1 VEVLTR
7 PECERPYIP
16 IAGRVEVAAVRIADA
31 LPAHQP
37 VGAGRHRDRAAAG
50 KLPWVSALAEAAG
63 AAGFLLKDS
72 APADIVR
79 AIQAVHAGEGSL
91 SPAIARRLIALV
103 AGDRDTA
110 ARNEQARQQLAS
122 LTAREHQVAAAIGQ
136 GLSNADIARQLHMSP
151 ATVKAHVSRLLIKLN
166 AANRVQIAL
175 LVQGAATSRPPSS
188 R

>member
-1 VEVLTR
+1 MEVLTR

-37 VGAGRHRDRAAAG
+37 VGANANAIRDA
-50 KLPWVSALAEAAG
+50 LNNMISAINGTDFG
-63 AAGFLLKDS
+63 ANGFDVQPTATINS
-72 APADIVR
+72 GA
-79 AIQAVHAGEGSL
+79 GSL
-91 SPAIARRLIALV
+91 QAPRAPQTNFDFTIFDRPLAGPDYAQRTGPVYQLIW
-103 AGDRDTA
+103 GR
-110 ARNEQARQQLAS
+110 
-122 LTAREHQVAAAIGQ
+122 
-136 GLSNADIARQLHMSP
+136 HMSP
-151 ATVKAHVSRLLIKLN
+151 ATVKAHVSQLLIKLN